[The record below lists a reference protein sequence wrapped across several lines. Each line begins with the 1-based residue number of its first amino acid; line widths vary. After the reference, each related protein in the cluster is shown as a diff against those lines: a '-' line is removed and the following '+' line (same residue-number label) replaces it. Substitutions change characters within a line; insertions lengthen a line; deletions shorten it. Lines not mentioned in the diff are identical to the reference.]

1 MRFELTSCGALIRY
15 AAPLYVDIKKTI
27 ITRQPDGEEEEIEE
41 TYPKT
46 FLGEVGVSPDGMDP
60 CAHRTQLCFILA
72 CVNYVAGMPRK
83 SAIAA
88 MCCIKFFL
96 IWLAKSEVWSKCY
109 PAAALKKC

>member
-46 FLGEVGVSPDGMDP
+46 FLGEVGSLPDRMDP
-60 CAHRTQLCFILA
+60 CAHKAQL
-72 CVNYVAGMPRK
+72 
-83 SAIAA
+83 
-88 MCCIKFFL
+88 
-96 IWLAKSEVWSKCY
+96 
-109 PAAALKKC
+109 